1 MRQSFQTSEQTPKEM
16 KEATRPEQ
24 TAFRKRGGDAARRQT
39 ADTLGLE
46 MFGTVQAKNT
56 HSRKPVIPEHTT
68 AAYTS
73 NREGG
78 TFVLRGLK

>member
-1 MRQSFQTSEQTPKEM
+1 M

-24 TAFRKRGGDAARRQT
+24 TAFRKRGGDAAQRQT
-39 ADTLGLE
+39 ADTLGPE
-46 MFGTVQAKNT
+46 MFGTI
-56 HSRKPVIPEHTT
+56 HSPVIPEHTT
-68 AAYTS
+68 AAHTS